1 MIWRDPTKLEDAHSR
16 AVVSLLNAIP
26 QCSEEQAEEV
36 VESFTALILYTLQ
49 AFLPSQGDDDATN
62 H

>member
-1 MIWRDPTKLEDAHSR
+1 MIWRDPTKLEEAHAR
-16 AVVSLLNAIP
+16 AVVSLLNAVP

-36 VESFTALILYTLQ
+36 VESFTGLILYTLQ
-49 AFLPSQGDDDATN
+49 AFLPTPGDDDATN